1 MKLYVSK
8 IKSTFNTDLRP
19 GMFVATLAVSLLC
32 ASMLSKANPALA
44 HLRGPRG
51 NDFSRSASEV
61 ALSDLR
67 GSRSNDFSRS
77 ASKIDPSLGPSI
89 ADEWDEVFDTARSVL
104 AKLPDPKRIETT
116 IKDPALRQ
124 AVLRAYQSLKACAKV
139 SRDQTHATKQGTLA
153 GFERDFKS
161 VRAEAEK
168 GEYQSC
174 ASSCGTEGM
183 KCEKDCAAAH
193 KQLCGCK
200 LTEFGS
206 FVTKCIF
213 G

>member
-1 MKLYVSK
+1 MKRRVNNM
-8 IKSTFNTDLRP
+8 KSSGFDAELTSILLAAL
-19 GMFVATLAVSLLC
+19 ATSLLC
-32 ASMLSKANPALA
+32 ALTI
-44 HLRGPRG
+44 
-51 NDFSRSASEV
+51 ASTV
-61 ALSDLR
+61 LKGAPS
-67 GSRSNDFSRS
+67 SNDFNRF
-77 ASKIDPSLGPSI
+77 ASKPDKSSDPSI

>member
-104 AKLPDPKRIETT
+104 A
-116 IKDPALRQ
+116 
-124 AVLRAYQSLKACAKV
+124 
-139 SRDQTHATKQGTLA
+139 
-153 GFERDFKS
+153 
-161 VRAEAEK
+161 
-168 GEYQSC
+168 
-174 ASSCGTEGM
+174 
-183 KCEKDCAAAH
+183 
-193 KQLCGCK
+193 
-200 LTEFGS
+200 
-206 FVTKCIF
+206 
-213 G
+213 